1 MTTMGEL
8 NFTRLFDSELF
19 VCLQALL
26 EQVHHSDSLVETDDH
41 VEARGMES
49 HTVGLIL
56 ELLIDFQIET
66 ILSHVRP
73 HFNGA
78 IDGARRD
85 ERLLDASVHAVDL
98 AGVEGKHEVRVVD
111 LVSGSLHV
119 DRHLHD
125 LLVVSREDERVFG

>member
-1 MTTMGEL
+1 MGEL

-19 VCLQALL
+19 VCLKALL
-26 EQVHHSDSLVETDDH
+26 EQVHHSDSLVETNDH
-41 VEARGMES
+41 VETRGMES

-78 IDGARRD
+78 IDRARRD

-98 AGVEGKHEVRVVD
+98 AGVEGKHEVRVFD
-111 LVSGSLHV
+111 LVSRSLHV